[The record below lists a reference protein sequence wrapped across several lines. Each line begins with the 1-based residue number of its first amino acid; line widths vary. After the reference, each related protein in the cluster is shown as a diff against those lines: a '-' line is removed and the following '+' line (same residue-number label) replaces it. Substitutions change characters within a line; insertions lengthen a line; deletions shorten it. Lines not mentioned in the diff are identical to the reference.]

1 MVTKKKHRI
10 SDEKFRDILFAE
22 CNKGTDDA
30 HLKTNFYE
38 LLSTKYSVHKARALQ
53 LHDIYYPEWA
63 KLNQKGI
70 NEGTV
75 TNGEAQAKK
84 GLKSRTDRI
93 MQLQNEIEH
102 MESQLRG
109 DVEFTFI
116 VGNSIK
122 TSHTSGVF
130 ILPVQVQNE
139 IRREIRAHNSEISR
153 LEGDYAATKSDL
165 TTNGKSLNTS
175 FQIEVIDRR
184 ENVENE

>member
-1 MVTKKKHRI
+1 M
-10 SDEKFRDILFAE
+10 
-22 CNKGTDDA
+22 NNP
-30 HLKTNFYE
+30 KTRQQWIYE
-38 LLSTKYSVHKARALQ
+38 LLKKYPTSSYTDIWRKYGLKWRKKENTFKSDWKVAKVKHTEYQNKAN
-53 LHDIYYPEWA
+53 EA
-63 KLNQKGI
+63 K
-70 NEGTV
+70 
-75 TNGEAQAKK
+75 EAASIEAEKDAAKN
-84 GLKSRTDRI
+84 GLKSRIDRI

-175 FQIEVIDRR
+175 FQVEVIDRR